1 MNGKTY
7 VVVGGVAGGAGTAAR
22 LRRLDETA
30 RIIMYEKGPYVSF
43 ANCGLP
49 YYAGGVIEER
59 QRLLVTKPETFS
71 NVFGIEVHTG
81 TEVLSI
87 DKAKKEVLVQ
97 NQDGSQS
104 RQGYDVLVLSPGAKP
119 FVPSLPGVDDPAV
132 LQVRNIPD
140 IDAVVSRMA
149 DAKKAVVVG
158 GGFIGLEMA
167 ENLAGKGINVTL
179 VEAAAQCMMPL
190 DYDMAVYVHQSLRNH
205 GVELRL
211 SSPLQKIVRNG
222 KHVDVVLPGETITDA
237 DLVIL
242 SIGITPD
249 SRIAKEAGL
258 SVDAKGYIL
267 VNGNFQTSDPNIY
280 AIGDA
285 IAYPSPFTGKPWAVA
300 LAGPA
305 NKMARLCADAIVLGK
320 PSSPYPGTFGT
331 SVAKVFDLA
340 AGSVGLNARTAAKE
354 GLQFG
359 VAVTHAADHASYYP
373 GSTQM
378 TAKIVYEKPS
388 GKLLGGQVVGY
399 NGVDKRI
406 DVLSVLIAHNGTV
419 ADLAAFEQ
427 AYAPP
432 FNSAKDILNMLGFI
446 ASNDLMGL
454 DHLIDYQKA
463 EEMLHAGA
471 VLVDVRTKMEFSLG
485 SIPGAIN
492 YPHAELRSHL
502 DELPK
507 DRPIILLCAI
517 GLRGHIAGRIL
528 LQRGWKEVYNVTGGY
543 KSWHAVLQEK
553 DAVTLKNEGTNMEKK
568 QDVVVTLD
576 ACGLQCPGPIVSLKQ
591 KMDTLASGDTLVVK
605 ATDPG
610 FQSDVRSWC
619 SMTGNNLERLS
630 CDNGVF
636 TATIVKGE
644 KKEACS
650 IPSCT
655 KAATIIVFSNDF
667 DKTLASFVLA
677 NGAAASGKPV
687 TMFFTFWGLSVLRK
701 KPTHKVKKDFM
712 GKMFGALLPKNMDDL
727 SLSSMNFCGMG
738 PKMMRSR
745 MRKKQVDQ
753 LRTMFETAKANHV
766 RFIAC
771 QMSMDI
777 MGITKDELLDGVEVG
792 GVGTYMG
799 EASKGDVN
807 LFI

>member
-1 MNGKTY
+1 MSNKTY
-7 VVVGGVAGGAGTAAR
+7 VVVGGVAGGAGAAAR
-22 LRRLDETA
+22 LRRLDEEA
-30 RIIMYEKGPYVSF
+30 RIVLYEKGPYVSF

-49 YYAGGVIEER
+49 YYAGGVIQDRE
-59 QRLLVTKPETFS
+59 RLLVTKPETFTD
-71 NVFGIEVHTG
+71 VFDIEVHTD
-81 TEVLSI
+81 TEVMSI
-87 DKAKKEVLVQ
+87 DREKKTVKVRGKDGKESVQ
-97 NQDGSQS
+97 T
-104 RQGYDVLVLSPGAKP
+104 YDALVLSPGAKP
-119 FVPSLPGVDDPAV
+119 FVPPLPGIDDPAV

-140 IDAVVSRMA
+140 IDKVVATMKK
-149 DAKKAVVVG
+149 AKKAVVVG

-167 ENLAGKGINVTL
+167 ENLTGKGITVTL
-179 VEAAAQCMMPL
+179 VEAAPQCMTPL
-190 DYDMAVYVHQSLRNH
+190 DYDMAVFVHQSLRSH

-211 SSPLQKIVRNG
+211 SSPLQKIVRHG
-222 KHVDVVLPGETITDA
+222 EKLDVVLPDKTITDI
-237 DLVIL
+237 DMVIL
-242 SIGITPD
+242 SIGVTPD
-249 SRIAKEAGL
+249 SHLAKDAEL
-258 SVDAKGYIL
+258 DVDKKGYIL
-267 VNGNFQTSDPNIY
+267 VNENFQTSDPSIW

-285 IAYPSPFTGKPWAVA
+285 IAYPSPFTGTPWAVA

-305 NKMARLCADAIVLGK
+305 NKMARLCADAIVTGK
-320 PSSPYPGTFGT
+320 PSIAYPGTYGA

-340 AGSVGLNARTAAKE
+340 VGSVGMNARSAGKADIAY
-354 GLQFG
+354 G
-359 VAVTHAADHASYYP
+359 VAVTHTPDHASYYP

-399 NGVDKRI
+399 HGVDKRI
-406 DVLSVLIAHNGTV
+406 DVLSVLLAHNGTV
-419 ADLAAFEQ
+419 QDLASFEQ

-432 FNSAKDILNMLGFI
+432 YNSAKDILNMLGFI
-446 ASNDLMGL
+446 ASNDLAGL
-454 DHLIDYQKA
+454 DHLVDYQQA
-463 EEMLHAGA
+463 EEMIKNGA

-485 SIPGAIN
+485 SIPGAVN
-492 YPHAELRSHL
+492 YPHAEIRGHL

-507 DRPIILLCAI
+507 DKPIVLMCAI

-528 LQRGWKEVYNVTGGY
+528 RQRGFKDVSNVTGGY

-553 DAVTLKNEGTNMEKK
+553 DARTLHQGDANMEEKGNETL
-568 QDVVVTLD
+568 TLD

-591 KMDTLASGDTLVVK
+591 KMDTLEVGDRLVVK

-610 FQSDVRSWC
+610 FRSDVRSWC
-619 SMTGNNLERLS
+619 QMTGNTLEGITE
-630 CDNGVF
+630 DNGMI
-636 TATIVKGE
+636 TATIKKGE
-644 KKEACS
+644 RKEACS
-650 IPSCT
+650 VPACM

-667 DKTLASFVLA
+667 DKALAAFVLA

-701 KPTHKVKKDFM
+701 RPAKKVKKDFM
-712 GKMFGALLPKNMDDL
+712 GKMFGAMLPKNMDDL

-738 PKMMRSR
+738 PKMMKSR
-745 MRKKQVDQ
+745 MKKKQVSQ
-753 LRTMFETAKANHV
+753 LRTMFETAKANNV